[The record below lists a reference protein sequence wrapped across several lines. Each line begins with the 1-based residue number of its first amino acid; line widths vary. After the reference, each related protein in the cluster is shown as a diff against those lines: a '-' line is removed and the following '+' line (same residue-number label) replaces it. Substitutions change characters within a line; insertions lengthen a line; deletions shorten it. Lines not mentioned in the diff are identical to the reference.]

1 MQIQIDIELLIEN
14 DISADDYLALYAIYR
29 KGFKTLEQLNINPDW
44 EKLQSKSF
52 VKLGETLDQHV
63 IRQEFI
69 DLFSSDFD
77 QMFAELVGTYPMKV
91 RAKTGSYRILRG
103 SDPDLKTNAKAKAK
117 YSRIVGTKRFMHE
130 KIMRLLNVQL
140 KVERDRLEYMQQLE
154 VWLNNHTWEKYI
166 NIDENAGE
174 SENRITRRL

>member
-29 KGFKTLEQLNINPDW
+29 KGFKTLEQLKINPDW
-44 EKLQSKSF
+44 EKLQSKGF
-52 VKLGETLDQHV
+52 VKLGDTPDKHV

-77 QMFAELVGTYPMKV
+77 QMFAELVSTYPLKV
-91 RAKTGSYRILRG
+91 RTKTGSYRILRG
-103 SDPDLKTNAKAKAK
+103 SDPNLKTNAKAKAR

-130 KIMRLLNVQL
+130 KIMRLLRTQL
-140 KVERDRLEYMQQLE
+140 KVERNNLEYMQQLE
-154 VWLNNHTWEKYI
+154 VWLNNHTWEKYL
-166 NIDENAGE
+166 NIDENGGE
-174 SENRITRRL
+174 ETRITRRL

>member
-1 MQIQIDIELLIEN
+1 MN
-14 DISADDYLALYAIYR
+14 
-29 KGFKTLEQLNINPDW
+29 
-44 EKLQSKSF
+44 
-52 VKLGETLDQHV
+52 
-63 IRQEFI
+63 
-69 DLFSSDFD
+69 
-77 QMFAELVGTYPMKV
+77 
-91 RAKTGSYRILRG
+91 
-103 SDPDLKTNAKAKAK
+103 
-117 YSRIVGTKRFMHE
+117 VGTKRFMHE

>member
-29 KGFKTLEQLNINPDW
+29 KGFKTLEQLKINPDW
-44 EKLQSKSF
+44 EKLQSKGF
-52 VKLGETLDQHV
+52 VKLGDAPDKHI

-77 QMFAELVGTYPMKV
+77 QMFAELVSTYPLKV
-91 RAKTGSYRILRG
+91 RTKTGSYRILRG
-103 SDPDLKTNAKAKAK
+103 SDPNLKTNAKAKAR

-130 KIMRLLNVQL
+130 KIMRLLRTQL
-140 KVERDRLEYMQQLE
+140 KVERNNLEYMQQLE
-154 VWLNNHTWEKYI
+154 VWLNNHTWEKYL
-166 NIDENAGE
+166 NIDENGGE
-174 SENRITRRL
+174 ETRITRRL